1 MARPSGPVLSPAA
14 AAGASVLLWP
24 FRVAGYMLNLPSR
37 WLLEAE
43 WVDRV
48 LAFIKPDTVAL
59 LALLG
64 ALYGVLR
71 RRRQLRQ
78 RQQQQQQ

>member
-1 MARPSGPVLSPAA
+1 MTRPSGQILSPAA
-14 AAGASVLLWP
+14 AAGVSVLLWP
-24 FRVAGYMLNLPSR
+24 FRALGFILDFSSR
-37 WLLEAE
+37 WLEAE

-48 LAFIKPDTVAL
+48 MGMIKPDTVAL

-71 RRRQLRQ
+71 RRQQLRQ
-78 RQQQQQQ
+78 RQQ